1 MEGIDVFVAGS
12 RQPAAIPEKN
22 RNAIANAI
30 GKSLTIFGL
39 ARIVELNKDVE
50 SRGGELVFTDDEKKK
65 YQTLKNIIS
74 QNPEKGLSSPIVAS
88 TEIKNILTSI
98 FISISDLINA
108 NAKSK
113 PQNLI
118 MNLMEIK
125 CKESNI
131 LKIMYA
137 ANCDELRYCICRGEL
152 SRDFNFIEFFTLK
165 LKDTVSNVNYIDPG
179 GADIAKIFVNFLKFI
194 ALCAANRAHSYGC
207 SVTINSK
214 SLIDAILILEPFI
227 RCNQIIIDA
236 NDYIRVKL
244 TEWELLNFEKKK
256 IQKDKPIED

>member
-22 RNAIANAI
+22 RSAIANTI
-30 GKSLTIFGL
+30 GKALTLFSL
-39 ARIVELNKDVE
+39 ARIEELNKDVE
-50 SRGGELVFTDDEKKK
+50 SRGGEPAFIDDEKKK

-74 QNPEKGLSSPIVAS
+74 QNPEKGLSSPVVVS
-88 TEIKNILTSI
+88 VEIKNILTSM

-108 NAKSK
+108 NAKST

-118 MNLMEIK
+118 MDLMEIK

-131 LKIMYA
+131 LKIMCA
-137 ANCDELRYCICRGEL
+137 ANRDELRYCICRGEL

-165 LKDTVSNVNYIDPG
+165 LKDTISNVNYIDPG
-179 GADIAKIFVNFLKFI
+179 GADIAKIFVNFLKYI

-214 SLIDAILILEPFI
+214 LLIDVILNLEPFI
-227 RCNQIIIDA
+227 HCTQIIIDA
-236 NDYIRVKL
+236 SDYIRVKL

-256 IQKDKPIED
+256 KQKDTPIED